1 MISLRTSEPGMVL
14 LQQYKVVTAI
24 PAILEN
30 RTTYLVGAQTT
41 IDITGLN
48 GNVDQSYRIQ
58 GTSVNAVSADTHSL
72 TFNGIVTNVYDSRYS
87 YVGAASSVGSNN
99 QPSIF
104 MAPNSGSTSMTMF
117 DIVIDAVTGKNR
129 AVQGNCVTTGINQ
142 AAVPLY
148 PTFGGIWKDNSTN
161 ITSVQFR
168 FPSITGGYAVGTVF
182 RIYKLQL

>member
-1 MISLRTSEPGMVL
+1 MVSLRTSEPGFVL
-14 LQQYKVVTAI
+14 LQQYKVVTAT

-41 IDITGLN
+41 INITGLD
-48 GNVDQSYRIQ
+48 GNVDQTYRIQ
-58 GTSVNAVSADTHSL
+58 GTSVNGSTQDTHSL

-104 MAPNSGSTSMTMF
+104 MAPNSGGTSMTMF
-117 DIVIDAVTGKNR
+117 DIIVDAVTGKNR
-129 AVQGNCVTTGINQ
+129 VVQGNCITTGVNQ
-142 AAVPLY
+142 ATAPLY
-148 PTFGGIWKDNSTN
+148 PTFSGIWKDNSTN
-161 ITSVQFR
+161 MTSLQLR
-168 FPSITGGYAVGTVF
+168 FAAITGGYAVGTVF